1 MPIDVGSFAASLIM
15 LALFGGNPQVNTGQA
30 DIGFLWAR
38 YPNGTCMRIDTSKF
52 ASIPKIESWQDGYDM
67 AEMTRQLFV
76 KNGWIVYNTN
86 PDSPMCKAVKNA
98 STQGLYGVAVVVP
111 PPVVPVPNPVIT
123 VGGTVTSLVSA
134 EGVWTFG
141 TATSAGGNALLLN
154 GVTTGGFGK
163 SLQLTN
169 GKVYTFTAE
178 SRWYVWNGGWQ
189 SAPAPN

>member
-1 MPIDVGSFAASLIM
+1 MPIDVGAFAASLLM

-30 DIGFLWAR
+30 DVGFIWAR

-52 ASIPKIESWQDGYDM
+52 ASIPKLESWQDGYDM

-111 PPVVPVPNPVIT
+111 VPNPVIT
-123 VGGTVTSLVSA
+123 VGGTVTSLVST

-154 GVTTGGFGK
+154 GVATGGFGVK
-163 SLQLTN
+163 LTLTA
-169 GKVYTFTAE
+169 GKVYTLN
-178 SRWYVWNGGWQ
+178 SMGQWYQWANGWISV
-189 SAPAPN
+189 SAP